1 LWRWSKLEKEFT
13 SPKDLEKKF
22 IKIKCKDCGNEEI
35 TYIRGSTVVVCS
47 VCGSTLAIPTGGK
60 LLIKGEI
67 TGTFE

>member
-1 LWRWSKLEKEFT
+1 MEKEFKV
-13 SPKDLEKKF
+13 PKDLEKKF
-22 IKIKCKDCGNEEI
+22 VKIKCKDCGNEEI
-35 TYIRGSTVVVCS
+35 TYIRGSTTVLCT